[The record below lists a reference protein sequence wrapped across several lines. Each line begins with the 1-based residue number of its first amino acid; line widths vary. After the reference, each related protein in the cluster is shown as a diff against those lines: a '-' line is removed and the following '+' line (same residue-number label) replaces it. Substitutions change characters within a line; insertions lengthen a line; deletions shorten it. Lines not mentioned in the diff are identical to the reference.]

1 MSYVFSAVY
10 FADKATVGDLNSNI
24 KNAINEGSQSLLIL
38 IGSEAVIPISAI
50 PSVAQNCPIPIYASI
65 VPGIIY
71 QSNHS
76 FNGILILGFVDRVK
90 ATFIKNLSVSQEN
103 IETQLSKFIQE
114 NGETGSAFV
123 LVDGMSR
130 QVEPFMTSL
139 YECLGSERA
148 ILGSGA
154 GYSDFRHSPCFADA
168 SGCYSDA
175 AMIFSTSNQVKLHS
189 LGKHGLHEIAGPFL
203 ITEAEGNEVSSLN
216 YQPAFNVYKEAIKQF
231 NGTEITPDNFTEH
244 AHCFPFGLKQL
255 DSEHLVRDAAI
266 LNGKSL
272 ICVGNV
278 AQNSLVY
285 ILYSTKTQ
293 LIEAASEAA
302 KELSTKLKSIEDKTK
317 FIITI
322 DCISRALLLQEDFK
336 KELNAI
342 NDNLPENYI
351 SAGILSLGEIKNT
364 KQGATQFLN
373 KTLVLGGI

>member
-1 MSYVFSAVY
+1 MSHVFSGIY
-10 FADKATVGDLNSNI
+10 FADKATIADLNNNI
-24 KNAINEGSQSLLIL
+24 SLALNEGGQSLIIL
-38 IGSEAVIPISAI
+38 IGSEAEISISAI
-50 PSVAQNCPIPIYASI
+50 PAIANDCSTPIYASV

-71 QSNHS
+71 QNTHS
-76 FNGILILGFVDRVK
+76 FDSILILSFAEK
-90 ATFIKNLSVSQEN
+90 IEATFIKSLSVSQES
-103 IETQLSKFIQE
+103 IETELSKFIQK
-114 NGETGSAFV
+114 NGEFGSAFV
-123 LVDGMSR
+123 IVDGMST

-154 GYSDFRHSPCFADA
+154 GYSDFRHDPCFADS

-189 LGKHGLHEIAGPFL
+189 VGKHGLHEIAGPFL
-203 ITEAEGNEVSSLN
+203 ITEAEGNVVSSLN
-216 YQPAFNVYKEAIKQF
+216 YQPAFDVYKEVIKQF
-231 NGTEITPDNFTEH
+231 NGTEITPENFTQH

-266 LNGKSL
+266 LDDKSL

-285 ILYSTKTQ
+285 ILYSTKEQ

-302 KELSTKLKSIEDKTK
+302 KKLSKSLHNIEGKTK
-317 FIITI
+317 YIIAI
-322 DCISRALLLQEDFK
+322 DCISRALLLQDDFS
-336 KELNAI
+336 KELIAI
-342 NDNLPENYI
+342 NENLPENYI
-351 SAGILSLGEIKNT
+351 SAGILSLGEITNT

-373 KTLVLGGI
+373 KTLVLGGV